1 MTREEKLASIYRGG
15 TVYRP
20 LQEEKSILL
29 EVQLGCS
36 WHKCAFCDFTR
47 DHFELLP
54 LEEVRRATGAPVA
67 IHQDDAY

>member
-20 LQEEKSILL
+20 LQEENSILL

-36 WHKCAFCDFTR
+36 WHKC
-47 DHFELLP
+47 HFRSAAYFWVYPP
-54 LEEVRRATGAPVA
+54 LSPLG
-67 IHQDDAY
+67 Q